1 MNTAAQTQPT
11 FTTTI
16 QAKPGHVWDITYT
29 VFDSRD
35 YYGPTSPR
43 ADVGEVYEIER
54 VTDTI
59 FGGTVQTTLEDLE
72 LIEAHIIADRATF
85 RQEYTEWSEELEA
98 AFAMETDWRATVPAD
113 VPGFPWA

>member
-11 FTTTI
+11 FTTTME
-16 QAKPGHVWDITYT
+16 AKPGHVWDVTYA
-29 VFDSRD
+29 VHDSRD
-35 YYGPTSPR
+35 YYGASSR
-43 ADVGEVYEIER
+43 FKDVGEVYEIGQ

-59 FGGTVQTTLEDLE
+59 FGGTVNTTLEDLE
-72 LIEAHIIADRATF
+72 LIEAHIIAERASF
-85 RQEYTEWSEELEA
+85 RDDYEEWSDDLEA